1 MDVVESYSNAMV
13 LRVNFRRHR
22 NRLCLGTALTLAS
35 LAIAGPAF
43 AASPAD
49 GCTPTNT
56 PANGQTVTCTGAVV
70 LGVIAQNSTGVTVDV
85 VPDATVIPPTGP
97 AIWLGA
103 DAELNLGVRSVT
115 GNEAIDSYAVLLG
128 NGATVT
134 LDGTIRGRGGITGPT
149 QVSGS
154 TGLAGAFITLNA
166 GSQIV
171 TNGSALNAAID
182 GRAGGNRYLVQGA
195 IRATGTSGHGI
206 RPGNGDIITLDT
218 TGSITTLSGDT
229 SNPIDGSGKTG
240 VTVLTG
246 VGSLIELHGIGRG
259 IQLGA
264 NADLTLAGTI
274 RSYGDA
280 AGTNSAG
287 GVGVEVGANSTVRL
301 LAGGQ
306 IVTGNTGGLGNGGN
320 GGTGITSFVSGTPS
334 NTDVIVDGVIDT
346 QRGQGIFGGIGDT
359 LMVGATGRI
368 TTRSNARALF
378 YNTQT
383 SVGNGTLA
391 IDIAGNVEQLGN
403 TNALF
408 ISASRA
414 QGETVETP
422 VTANVTIRA
431 GGRLHAA
438 GNVAYAQDD
447 GAGNFP
453 EVIDNLVVAGTVSRG
468 GVGVAIGLN
477 DGADRVTFM
486 PTYALIGDVDGGTD
500 AAQAAETDTFA
511 LDGSQ
516 GTSATFNFGAT
527 QMRNF
532 EAGEK
537 LGAGSWTLT
546 GDSSGLNGIFAVK
559 QGMLTVNGV
568 LTNTGVDV
576 ASGAVLGGSGAF
588 TGAGTVASGGIL
600 LGSAGSDMGFG
611 SLILN
616 QTSQINVTLGAPS
629 TAALF
634 NVTGG
639 LSLDGLLNVS
649 NGGGFALGSYRLFDY
664 AGTLTNNG
672 LTIQTLPQGFN
683 PGDWEIGTGTT
694 GQVNLIVAAGPGEQY
709 WDGGNLTPGNIANG
723 RGGTASWNTTSTNW
737 TNQAG
742 SINAPW
748 AGGIAVFAPCPND
761 GCTSGYTVTVD
772 AAGVSAKGLRTLN
785 AGVKLAGGT
794 ITLADDSRIDVTQPV
809 LSGSGT
815 LSASNAIHVTG
826 DLIKGGIG
834 SFLTTGQILVD
845 GGLTVE
851 QGVMS
856 TSGATGVLNVAGAV
870 TVGGPGTDSFPTRL
884 VATAGAKL
892 TSAGGSVGG
901 AANTAGSIFI
911 QFGGSWDAGN
921 NAIDVGAS
929 GKGVLTVYSNFANE
943 VSEVKA
949 SEIVLG
955 RNAGGN
961 GLLQIWGDDVDAI
974 LTTPTIRGGVGG
986 GSVEFDN
993 QSSTTASMF
1002 TPLLSGNLSTTFLSG
1017 VTTLKGINNYTG
1029 TTLVNGGKLFLDG
1042 ASLPGTAVTVQRGT
1056 LGGAGTIAGAV
1067 GFAATNTILQGSAG
1081 TLLNMGSLALG
1092 SGTAV
1097 NVTLGAPS
1105 TSALFKVA
1113 GALTLDGLL
1122 NVTNGGGFGLGS
1134 YRLFDYAGA
1143 LTNNG
1148 LTIQTL
1154 PQGFNPGDW
1163 AIGTGTTGQVNLIVA
1178 AGPGEQYWDG
1188 GNLTP
1193 GNLANGRGGTGTWNA
1208 ANTNWTNQAGSINAA
1223 WAGQK
1228 AVFAKM
1234 ANNTTGIV
1242 TIVGP
1247 QAFTGLRFLSGSS
1260 YDLVAGAGGTLVT
1273 TGSQAIVN
1281 VESAGVYTGI
1291 AITAPISGSG
1301 GINKIG
1307 AGSLILRGAHSYTGG
1322 TTVTE
1327 GTIYVGNGFGP
1338 GSIVGNVTT
1347 LGAAAANVDGGEIVF
1362 LSTSSAGS
1370 SSFTNN
1376 GVSVTGGRAGLTAF
1390 YEDATAANATFVNI
1404 GNSVAGG
1411 IGGGNFDQPFEYGG
1425 ATAFYEDS
1433 NAGNAVITNRGSTI
1447 VGAYG
1452 GGVGFAESASAANA
1466 TITNEGST
1474 TNGAF
1479 GGATVF
1485 LKESSA
1491 GNATLIANGGT
1502 GGGGGGGIVFAE
1514 EAEGGTA
1521 TIKLFGNG
1529 ALDISAH
1536 IAPGVTVG
1544 SIEGNGLVLLGARTL
1559 SVGSNNAS
1567 TSFSGTMAN
1576 GGLYGGSGGSLTKL
1590 GTGTLT
1596 FAGTG
1601 AYTGATTVSGGTLL
1615 VNGALAATPTTTVAS
1630 GAALGGSGTIAGA
1643 TMIANG
1649 GALLGTAGADLGLA
1663 SLALNPTSL
1672 VNVTLGAPSTAA
1684 LFNVTGA
1691 LTLDG
1696 LLNVTNGGGFGLG
1709 TYRLFDYGGAL
1720 ANNGLTI
1727 QTLPQG
1733 FNPGDWAIGTGTTG
1747 QVNLIVAAG
1756 PGEQYWDGTN
1766 LTAGNVANGRGGTAT
1781 WNATSTN
1788 WTNQAGSINAP
1799 WASGIAVFGPCP
1811 ANACVFGSGTSP
1823 SYTVTVDAAGVSAKG
1838 LRTLDVPVTF
1848 TGGKITL
1855 ADDSRIDVNQPTSS
1869 GSGTLNAS
1877 NIIQATGDLI
1887 KGGLG
1892 SFFFTGQTLVAG
1904 GLTVEQGVMMATEAT
1919 AALNVTGAITV
1930 GGTGT
1935 DAFPTRL
1942 LATGGAKITSAG
1954 GSVGGAAN
1962 TAGSIIIQRGGSW
1975 DAGANAID
1983 VGASGV
1989 GVLRVYSS
1997 LITAISEIK
2006 ASEIVL
2012 GRNAGGN
2019 GKLQIWGD
2027 AGNGIV
2033 TAATVRGGI
2042 GGGNVEFDN
2051 RNSTTYAFAPLMTG
2065 NLSATFLSGV
2075 TSLHGINDYSGAT
2088 LVNGGKL
2095 FLDGASLT
2103 NSAVTV
2109 QRGTLGGTGT
2119 ITGAVG
2125 FAATNAILQGSA
2137 GQVLNM
2143 GSLTLGSGTAIN
2155 VTLGAPTT
2163 SALFNVTGALTLD
2176 GLLNVTDGGGF
2187 TYGAYRL
2194 FDHGGALTNNGLTI
2208 QALPAGF
2215 NPGDWTIDTATAG
2228 RVTLNVVQ
2236 GNGDQYWDGT
2246 NLTPGGVANG
2256 RGGSGVWNATNT
2268 NWTNQANT
2276 INAPWASQTAVF
2288 AAAGA
2293 STITIAGTQTVTGQR
2308 FLSGANYSL
2317 IAGAGGGLTL
2327 SGVAQVALE
2336 QQGSDMTTA
2345 KIAAPIG
2352 GSGGLVKSG
2361 AGTLILT
2368 GTNTYAGGTTID
2380 AGTLRVGD
2388 GGTTG
2393 SVTGDIANQG
2403 LLVFDRSDA
2412 FGFGGAITG
2421 AGSLVKTGAGTMTLT
2436 GAATQGGGT
2445 TVSAGTLRIGAGGSL
2460 GGNAIV
2466 STGATLAFDRAD
2478 AITHG
2483 GSIGGAGAILKQG
2496 AGTLTLTGNSSGF
2509 AGATSVQAGTLDLA
2523 GTLGGTLSVAS
2534 GATLTGA
2541 GTASSA
2547 VTIGAGGTLS
2557 GRSGTTLA
2565 MGSLTF
2571 TEGAVINAA
2580 LGASG
2585 GNRLFAVAGNLVLD
2599 GTLNVTDA
2607 GGYGLGVYRLF
2618 DYGGALT
2625 DNGLGIGQRPQADG
2639 TVTTVQTSQTGQVNL
2654 VVEVKTGPD
2663 FVQFWNGSTTSP
2675 TGRVVG
2681 GTGSWT
2687 AGPLTNWTN
2696 PSGSASYGW
2705 NGGFAVFQGTA
2716 GTVTAEVGVST
2727 QGMQFAVDGY
2737 RLAGAPVTL
2746 ASPGMTIVRVGDG
2759 SAAGATYRATVD
2771 AALTG
2776 ASGLEKQ
2783 DLGTLIL
2790 TGANS
2795 YAGGTH
2801 IAAGTLSIGNG
2812 GTTGSVTG
2820 NIANDGALVFN
2831 RSNVYDFAGT
2841 ISGAGTL
2848 TKLGADTLRLGGT
2861 HSYTGATLVSAGTLT
2876 VDGSIAGSAVAV
2888 AAGATLAGTGTVG
2901 TTSVAGTIAPGNSPG
2916 TLSIAGNYTQLAGST
2931 YAYEPGDLIRV
2942 TGTAVIQ
2949 GGRVSAANAVGLSY
2963 RLGDRSAI
2971 LTAAGGRSGPGFAGV
2986 DLANPLTQPF
2996 LTLGLTY
3003 DATSVYLQAV
3013 RNAVTFES
3021 VGGTINQRAAAR
3033 GVDGLAATNPLYG
3046 AMASIG
3052 SAAAARAGFDTL
3064 SGEIHATVKGVLLD
3078 ESRHLRE
3085 AVANRL
3091 DQAGAEGN
3099 GIWAHA
3105 IGAWGDADGDGNAAA
3120 LDRSTAGL
3128 LFGVDTAFGGQWRAG
3143 LTGGYSRSKLD
3154 VDARVSAATVDSV
3167 QIGAFAGG
3175 RWGGTSL
3182 QLGAALA
3189 WHDIATRRASG
3200 FAGYADTTRGV
3211 YDARGLQL
3219 FARAGHVFDFGKATL
3234 EPFGTIAHARLKTD
3248 GFAEQGGT
3256 SALSAA
3262 KRTDSA
3268 TWTTLG
3274 LRGSV
3279 PVGGQASL
3287 YGSAAWRHAL
3297 DGHLPSADLAFGSGT
3312 PFRVYGTPLDRDAA
3326 SLDLGIVFGIGGSGS
3341 FTVGYAG
3348 TIGSA
3353 TSDHGIRASVA
3364 FRF

>member
-1 MDVVESYSNAMV
+1 VVESYSNA
-13 LRVNFRRHR
+13 NGRRASSR
-22 NRLCLGTALTLAS
+22 DIRTRLCLGSAVLALTALA
-35 LAIAGPAF
+35 ADPAF
-43 AASPAD
+43 ATCSTAA
-49 GCTPTNT
+49 
-56 PANGQTVTCTGAVV
+56 PANGTTVNCTGADVAGVV
-70 LGVIAQNSTGVTVDV
+70 ANTSTGVTVNV
-85 VPDATVIPPTGP
+85 LPDATIIPTTGP

-103 DAELNLGVRSVT
+103 DAELNLGVRSIT

-128 NGATVT
+128 NGATVM

-195 IRATGTSGHGI
+195 IRATGTSGQGI
-206 RPGNGDIITLDT
+206 RPGNGDIITVDT

-229 SNPIDGSGKTG
+229 SNAIDGSGKTG
-240 VTVLTG
+240 VTILTG

-264 NADLTLAGTI
+264 SADVTVAGTI

-280 AGTNSAG
+280 AITNSAG
-287 GVGVEVGANSTVRL
+287 GSGIEVGVNSTVRL

-320 GGTGITSFVSGTPS
+320 GGNGISTFTSGVPT
-334 NTDVIVDGVIDT
+334 NANVTVDGLIDT
-346 QRGQGIFGGIGDT
+346 QRGIGIFGGIGDT
-359 LMVGATGRI
+359 LTVGATGRI
-368 TTRSNARALF
+368 TTRSNGRALS
-378 YNTQT
+378 YNSQT
-383 SVGNGTLA
+383 SVGNGTLT

-408 ISASRA
+408 ITASRA

-422 VTANVTIRA
+422 VTANVTVRA

-438 GNVAYAQDD
+438 ANVAYAQDD
-447 GAGNFP
+447 GAGVYP

-486 PTYALIGDVDGGTD
+486 PTYGLIGDVDGGTD
-500 AAQAAETDTFA
+500 PAQAVEIDTFA
-511 LDGSQ
+511 LDGGQ
-516 GTSATFNFGAT
+516 GTSATFNFGST
-527 QMRNF
+527 QIRNF

-568 LTNTGVDV
+568 MTNTGVDV
-576 ASGAVLGGSGAF
+576 ASGAMLGGSGAF
-588 TGAGTVASGGIL
+588 TGAGSIANGGIL
-600 LGSAGSDMGFG
+600 LGSTGGGDLGFG
-611 SLILN
+611 SLVLN
-616 QTSQINVTLGAPS
+616 STSQVNVTLGAPS

-634 NVTGG
+634 NVTGA
-639 LSLDGLLNVS
+639 LTLDGLLNVT
-649 NGGGFALGSYRLFDY
+649 NGGGFALGNYRLFDY
-664 AGTLTNNG
+664 AGALTNNG
-672 LTIQTLPQGFN
+672 LTIQSLPQGFN
-683 PGDWEIGTGTT
+683 PGDWAIDTATGGQVSLIVAPGPGEQYWDGTNLSPGNVANGRGGTAIWNTSSTNWTNQAGSINAPWAGGIAVFGPCPSNACVFGSGTSPSYTVTVDAAGVSAKGLRTLNVPVTLAGGTITLADDARIDVNQPTSSGSGTLNASNVIHVTGDLIKGGLGSFFSSGQTLVDGGLTVEQGVMMATDATGVLDVEGAITVGSTGTDAFPTRLLASGGAKMTSAGGSVGGAANTAGSIFIQRGGSWDAGANAIDVGASGVGILRVYSSLITAISEIKASEIVLGRNAGGNGKLQIWGDAGSGIVTAATVRGGVGGGNVEFDNRNSTNYAFAPLMTGNLSTTFLSGVTTLSGINSYSGGTLVNGGTLFLNGASVTNSAVTVQRGTLGGAGTIAGPVSFAATNAILQGSAGQLLNMGSLVLGSGTAVNVTLGAPSTSALFNVTGALTLDGLLNVTNGGGFGLGTYRLFDYAGALTDNGLTIQSLPAGFNPGDWAIGTGTT

-723 RGGTASWNTTSTNW
+723 RGGTATWNTTSTNW

-748 AGGIAVFAPCPND
+748 AGGIAVFAPCPDD

-815 LSASNAIHVTG
+815 LSAGNAIHATG

-856 TSGATGVLNVAGAV
+856 TSGATGVLNVGGAV
-870 TVGGPGTDSFPTRL
+870 TVGGAGTDTYPTRL

-892 TSAGGSVGG
+892 ISAGGSVGG
-901 AANTAGSIFI
+901 AANTAGSIFV

-993 QSSTTASMF
+993 QSSTTASIF

-1056 LGGAGTIAGAV
+1056 LGGAGSIAGAV

-1081 TLLNMGSLALG
+1081 KLLTMGSLALG

-1105 TSALFKVA
+1105 
-1113 GALTLDGLL
+1113 
-1122 NVTNGGGFGLGS
+1122 
-1134 YRLFDYAGA
+1134 
-1143 LTNNG
+1143 
-1148 LTIQTL
+1148 
-1154 PQGFNPGDW
+1154 
-1163 AIGTGTTGQVNLIVA
+1163 
-1178 AGPGEQYWDG
+1178 
-1188 GNLTP
+1188 
-1193 GNLANGRGGTGTWNA
+1193 
-1208 ANTNWTNQAGSINAA
+1208 
-1223 WAGQK
+1223 
-1228 AVFAKM
+1228 
-1234 ANNTTGIV
+1234 
-1242 TIVGP
+1242 
-1247 QAFTGLRFLSGSS
+1247 
-1260 YDLVAGAGGTLVT
+1260 
-1273 TGSQAIVN
+1273 
-1281 VESAGVYTGI
+1281 
-1291 AITAPISGSG
+1291 
-1301 GINKIG
+1301 
-1307 AGSLILRGAHSYTGG
+1307 
-1322 TTVTE
+1322 
-1327 GTIYVGNGFGP
+1327 
-1338 GSIVGNVTT
+1338 
-1347 LGAAAANVDGGEIVF
+1347 
-1362 LSTSSAGS
+1362 
-1370 SSFTNN
+1370 
-1376 GVSVTGGRAGLTAF
+1376 
-1390 YEDATAANATFVNI
+1390 
-1404 GNSVAGG
+1404 
-1411 IGGGNFDQPFEYGG
+1411 
-1425 ATAFYEDS
+1425 
-1433 NAGNAVITNRGSTI
+1433 
-1447 VGAYG
+1447 
-1452 GGVGFAESASAANA
+1452 
-1466 TITNEGST
+1466 
-1474 TNGAF
+1474 
-1479 GGATVF
+1479 
-1485 LKESSA
+1485 
-1491 GNATLIANGGT
+1491 
-1502 GGGGGGGIVFAE
+1502 
-1514 EAEGGTA
+1514 
-1521 TIKLFGNG
+1521 
-1529 ALDISAH
+1529 
-1536 IAPGVTVG
+1536 
-1544 SIEGNGLVLLGARTL
+1544 
-1559 SVGSNNAS
+1559 
-1567 TSFSGTMAN
+1567 
-1576 GGLYGGSGGSLTKL
+1576 
-1590 GTGTLT
+1590 
-1596 FAGTG
+1596 
-1601 AYTGATTVSGGTLL
+1601 
-1615 VNGALAATPTTTVAS
+1615 
-1630 GAALGGSGTIAGA
+1630 
-1643 TMIANG
+1643 
-1649 GALLGTAGADLGLA
+1649 
-1663 SLALNPTSL
+1663 
-1672 VNVTLGAPSTAA
+1672 
-1684 LFNVTGA
+1684 
-1691 LTLDG
+1691 
-1696 LLNVTNGGGFGLG
+1696 
-1709 TYRLFDYGGAL
+1709 
-1720 ANNGLTI
+1720 
-1727 QTLPQG
+1727 
-1733 FNPGDWAIGTGTTG
+1733 
-1747 QVNLIVAAG
+1747 
-1756 PGEQYWDGTN
+1756 
-1766 LTAGNVANGRGGTAT
+1766 
-1781 WNATSTN
+1781 
-1788 WTNQAGSINAP
+1788 
-1799 WASGIAVFGPCP
+1799 
-1811 ANACVFGSGTSP
+1811 
-1823 SYTVTVDAAGVSAKG
+1823 
-1838 LRTLDVPVTF
+1838 
-1848 TGGKITL
+1848 
-1855 ADDSRIDVNQPTSS
+1855 
-1869 GSGTLNAS
+1869 
-1877 NIIQATGDLI
+1877 
-1887 KGGLG
+1887 
-1892 SFFFTGQTLVAG
+1892 
-1904 GLTVEQGVMMATEAT
+1904 
-1919 AALNVTGAITV
+1919 
-1930 GGTGT
+1930 
-1935 DAFPTRL
+1935 
-1942 LATGGAKITSAG
+1942 
-1954 GSVGGAAN
+1954 
-1962 TAGSIIIQRGGSW
+1962 
-1975 DAGANAID
+1975 
-1983 VGASGV
+1983 
-1989 GVLRVYSS
+1989 
-1997 LITAISEIK
+1997 
-2006 ASEIVL
+2006 
-2012 GRNAGGN
+2012 
-2019 GKLQIWGD
+2019 
-2027 AGNGIV
+2027 
-2033 TAATVRGGI
+2033 
-2042 GGGNVEFDN
+2042 
-2051 RNSTTYAFAPLMTG
+2051 
-2065 NLSATFLSGV
+2065 
-2075 TSLHGINDYSGAT
+2075 
-2088 LVNGGKL
+2088 
-2095 FLDGASLT
+2095 
-2103 NSAVTV
+2103 
-2109 QRGTLGGTGT
+2109 
-2119 ITGAVG
+2119 
-2125 FAATNAILQGSA
+2125 
-2137 GQVLNM
+2137 
-2143 GSLTLGSGTAIN
+2143 
-2155 VTLGAPTT
+2155 T

-2208 QALPAGF
+2208 QSLPAGF

-2256 RGGSGVWNATNT
+2256 RGGSGIWNAANT

-2276 INAPWASQTAVF
+2276 INAPWASQNAVF

-2293 STITIAGTQTVTGQR
+2293 STVTIEGAQAVASMRFVSGSNYRFVTGTTGGLVIGGATQMTLDQQGANVTTVRIAAPITGAGALTKSGAGTLILSGANDYAGGTTISAGTLQIGDGGTTGSITGNVVNNAVLAFDRSDASSFAGAVSGSGSLVKRGTGTLTLTGANSHVGGTTIAAGTLQIGNGGTTGSLTGNVANQGILIFNRSDATSFGGIVSGSGSLIKAGAGTLTLTAANSQTGTTIVQAGTLLVDGSIAGALVADAGRVGGAGSIGGSATIGNGATLLGRSGAQLDFGAALALGATSNVDVTLGAPSVTALFDVAGNLTLDGALNVTAGAGFGLGSYRLFDYDGTLTDRGLVIASAPVGYNPGDWGIFTATAGQVDLIVAQAAGEQYWDGTNLAPGGVANGRGGTGVWNAARTNWTNQANTINAPWASQRAVFAAAGASTVTIEGAQTVTGMR

-2317 IAGAGGGLTL
+2317 IAGAGSGLTL
-2327 SGVAQVALE
+2327 SGMTQVALE
-2336 QQGSDMTTA
+2336 QSGSDTTTA
-2345 KIAAPIG
+2345 RIAAPIG

-2368 GTNTYAGGTTID
+2368 GANSYAGGTTIN
-2380 AGTLRVGD
+2380 AGTLRIGD

-2393 SVTGDIANQG
+2393 SVTGDIANRG
-2403 LLVFDRSDA
+2403 VLMFDRSDA

-2421 AGSLVKTGAGTMTLT
+2421 SGSLVKAGTGTMTLT
-2436 GAATQGGGT
+2436 GAASQGGGT

-2460 GGNAIV
+2460 GGNATV
-2466 STGATLAFDRAD
+2466 STGATLAFDRSD

-2483 GSIGGAGAILKQG
+2483 GTIGGAGTILKQG
-2496 AGTLTLTGNSSGF
+2496 AGTLTLTGNSGGF
-2509 AGATSVQAGTLDLA
+2509 AGSTSVQAGTLDLA

-2547 VTIGAGGTLS
+2547 VSVGAGGTLS
-2557 GRSGTTLA
+2557 GRSGTTLS
-2565 MGSLTF
+2565 MGSLTLA
-2571 TEGAVINAA
+2571 EGAVINAA
-2580 LGASG
+2580 LGTPG
-2585 GNRLFAVAGNLVLD
+2585 GNTLFAVAGNLVLD

-2625 DNGLGIGQRPQADG
+2625 DNGLGIGQRPQADS
-2639 TVTTVQTSQTGQVNL
+2639 TVTTVQTGQAGQVNL
-2654 VVEVKTGPD
+2654 VVEVKAGPD
-2663 FVQFWNGSTTSP
+2663 FVQFWNGTTTSP
-2675 TGRVVG
+2675 TGNVVG
-2681 GTGSWT
+2681 GAGIWT

-2696 PSGSASYGW
+2696 PNGSATYGW

-2716 GTVTAEVGVST
+2716 GIVTAEAGVST

-2746 ASPGMTIVRVGDG
+2746 AAPGMTVVRVGDG
-2759 SAAGATYRATVD
+2759 SAAGAASRATVD

-2776 ASGLEKQ
+2776 TSGLEKQ

-2790 TGANS
+2790 TGANN

-2801 IAAGTLSIGNG
+2801 IGAGTLSIGNG

-2820 NIANDGALVFN
+2820 NIANDGALIFN
-2831 RSNVYDFAGT
+2831 RSNAYDFTGT

-2848 TKLGADTLRLGGT
+2848 TKLSAGTLRLGGT
-2861 HSYTGATLVSAGTLT
+2861 HGYTGATLVSAGTLT
-2876 VDGSIAGSAVAV
+2876 VDGSIAGSAVTV

-2916 TLSIAGNYTQLAGST
+2916 TLTIAGNYTQLAGST

-2949 GGRVSAANAVGLSY
+2949 GGRVSAANAAGVSY

-2986 DLANPLTQPF
+2986 DLANPLAQPF

-3021 VGGTINQRAAAR
+3021 VGGTVNQRAAAR
-3033 GVDGLAATNPLYG
+3033 GVDGLAATSPLYG

-3052 SAAAARAGFDTL
+3052 SAAVARAGFDTL

-3128 LFGVDTAFGGQWRAG
+3128 LLGIDTALGGQWRAG

-3154 VDARVSAATVDSV
+3154 VDARASSATVDSV

-3182 QLGAALA
+3182 QIGAALA

-3200 FAGYADTTRGV
+3200 FAGYADTTRGA
-3211 YDARGLQL
+3211 YDASGLQV
-3219 FARAGHVFDFGKATL
+3219 FARAGHVFELGSATL

-3248 GFAEQGGT
+3248 AFAEQGGT

-3287 YGSAAWRHAL
+3287 YGSAAWRHAF

-3326 SLDLGIVFGIGGSGS
+3326 ALDLGLRFGIGGSGS
-3341 FTVGYAG
+3341 FAIGYAG
-3348 TIGSA
+3348 TLGSA
-3353 TSDHGIRASVA
+3353 TTDHGVRASVA

>member
-1 MDVVESYSNAMV
+1 MDVMESYSNATV
-13 LRVNFRRHR
+13 LRANFRRHR

-35 LAIAGPAF
+35 LAAAGPAF

-70 LGVIAQNSTGVTVDV
+70 LGVIAENSTGVTVNV
-85 VPDATVIPPTGP
+85 VPDATVIPPSGP

-103 DAELNLGVRSVT
+103 DAELNLAVRSVT

-195 IRATGTSGHGI
+195 IRATGTSGQGI

-218 TGSITTLSGDT
+218 AGSITTLSGDT

-259 IQLGA
+259 MQLGA
-264 NADLTLAGTI
+264 NADVTVAGTI

-280 AGTNSAG
+280 AITNSSGGAG
-287 GVGVEVGANSTVRL
+287 IDVGANSTVRL
-301 LAGGQ
+301 LASGQ

-320 GGTGITSFVSGTPS
+320 GGTGITSFVSGNPS

-359 LMVGATGRI
+359 LTVGATGRI
-368 TTRSNARALF
+368 TTRGTGRSLF

-391 IDIAGNVEQLGN
+391 IDIAGNVEQLGSAS
-403 TNALF
+403 ALF

-422 VTANVTIRA
+422 VTANVTIRE
-431 GGRLHAA
+431 GGRLHSAA
-438 GNVAYAQDD
+438 NVAYAQDD

-453 EVIDNLVVAGTVSRG
+453 EVIDNLVVAGTISRG

-500 AAQAAETDTFA
+500 AAQATEIDTFA
-511 LDGSQ
+511 LDGGQ
-516 GTSATFNFGAT
+516 GTSATFNFAST

-537 LGAGSWTLT
+537 LGAGTWTLT

-559 QGMLTVNGV
+559 QGLLTVGGV
-568 LTNTGVDV
+568 MTSTGVDV
-576 ASGAVLGGSGAF
+576 ASGATLSGSGAF
-588 TGAGTVASGGIL
+588 TGAGKIANGGIL
-600 LGSAGSDMGFG
+600 LGSAGSDLGFG
-611 SLILN
+611 SLVLN
-616 QTSQINVTLGAPS
+616 PTSLVNVTLGAPS

-639 LSLDGLLNVS
+639 LTLDGLLNVT
-649 NGGGFALGSYRLFDY
+649 NGGGFALGTYRLFDY
-664 AGTLTNNG
+664 AGALTNNG
-672 LTIQTLPQGFN
+672 LTIQSLPQGFN

-748 AGGIAVFAPCPND
+748 AGGIAVFAPCPSD

-785 AGVKLAGGT
+785 AGVKLTGGT

-815 LSASNAIHVTG
+815 LSAGNAIHVTG

-834 SFLTTGQILVD
+834 SFLSTGQTLID

-856 TSGATGVLNVAGAV
+856 ASGAAGVVNVAGTV
-870 TVGGPGTDSFPTRL
+870 SVGGAGTDTFPTRL

-901 AANTAGSIFI
+901 AANTAGSIYI
-911 QFGGSWDAGN
+911 QFGGTWDAGA

-929 GKGVLTVYSNFANE
+929 GTGVLRVYSNFINE
-943 VSEVKA
+943 VSEIKA

-974 LTTPTIRGGVGG
+974 LTTATIRGGVGG

-993 QSSTTASMF
+993 QSSTTASVF

-1017 VTTLKGINNYTG
+1017 VTTLKGVNNYTG
-1029 TTLVNGGKLFLDG
+1029 ATLVNGGKLFLDG

-1056 LGGAGTIAGAV
+1056 LGGAGTIAGPV
-1067 GFAATNTILQGSAG
+1067 SFAATNTILQGSVG
-1081 TLLNMGSLALG
+1081 QLLNMGSLALG

-1105 TSALFKVA
+1105 TAALFNVT
-1113 GALTLDGLL
+1113 GGLTLDGLL
-1122 NVTNGGGFGLGS
+1122 NVTNGGGFALGS

-1163 AIGTGTTGQVNLIVA
+1163 AIDTGTTGQV
-1178 AGPGEQYWDG
+1178 
-1188 GNLTP
+1188 
-1193 GNLANGRGGTGTWNA
+1193 
-1208 ANTNWTNQAGSINAA
+1208 S
-1223 WAGQK
+1223 
-1228 AVFAKM
+1228 
-1234 ANNTTGIV
+1234 
-1242 TIVGP
+1242 
-1247 QAFTGLRFLSGSS
+1247 
-1260 YDLVAGAGGTLVT
+1260 
-1273 TGSQAIVN
+1273 
-1281 VESAGVYTGI
+1281 
-1291 AITAPISGSG
+1291 
-1301 GINKIG
+1301 
-1307 AGSLILRGAHSYTGG
+1307 
-1322 TTVTE
+1322 
-1327 GTIYVGNGFGP
+1327 
-1338 GSIVGNVTT
+1338 
-1347 LGAAAANVDGGEIVF
+1347 
-1362 LSTSSAGS
+1362 
-1370 SSFTNN
+1370 
-1376 GVSVTGGRAGLTAF
+1376 
-1390 YEDATAANATFVNI
+1390 
-1404 GNSVAGG
+1404 
-1411 IGGGNFDQPFEYGG
+1411 
-1425 ATAFYEDS
+1425 
-1433 NAGNAVITNRGSTI
+1433 
-1447 VGAYG
+1447 
-1452 GGVGFAESASAANA
+1452 
-1466 TITNEGST
+1466 
-1474 TNGAF
+1474 
-1479 GGATVF
+1479 
-1485 LKESSA
+1485 
-1491 GNATLIANGGT
+1491 
-1502 GGGGGGGIVFAE
+1502 
-1514 EAEGGTA
+1514 
-1521 TIKLFGNG
+1521 
-1529 ALDISAH
+1529 
-1536 IAPGVTVG
+1536 
-1544 SIEGNGLVLLGARTL
+1544 
-1559 SVGSNNAS
+1559 
-1567 TSFSGTMAN
+1567 
-1576 GGLYGGSGGSLTKL
+1576 
-1590 GTGTLT
+1590 
-1596 FAGTG
+1596 
-1601 AYTGATTVSGGTLL
+1601 
-1615 VNGALAATPTTTVAS
+1615 
-1630 GAALGGSGTIAGA
+1630 
-1643 TMIANG
+1643 
-1649 GALLGTAGADLGLA
+1649 
-1663 SLALNPTSL
+1663 
-1672 VNVTLGAPSTAA
+1672 
-1684 LFNVTGA
+1684 
-1691 LTLDG
+1691 
-1696 LLNVTNGGGFGLG
+1696 
-1709 TYRLFDYGGAL
+1709 
-1720 ANNGLTI
+1720 
-1727 QTLPQG
+1727 
-1733 FNPGDWAIGTGTTG
+1733 
-1747 QVNLIVAAG
+1747 LIVAAG

-1766 LTAGNVANGRGGTAT
+1766 LTPGNIANGRGGTAT

-1788 WTNQAGSINAP
+1788 WTNQAGSINAR

-1811 ANACVFGSGTSP
+1811 ANACAFGSGTSP

-1838 LRTLDVPVTF
+1838 LRTLDVPVTLA
-1848 TGGKITL
+1848 GGKITL
-1855 ADDSRIDVNQPTSS
+1855 ADDARIDVNQPISS

-1877 NIIQATGDLI
+1877 NVIQATGDLI

-1892 SFFFTGQTLVAG
+1892 SFFFTGQTLVDG
-1904 GLTVEQGVMMATEAT
+1904 GLNVEQGVMMATEAS

-1930 GGTGT
+1930 GSAGI

-1954 GSVGGAAN
+1954 GSVGGAAS

-2027 AGNGIV
+2027 AGSGIV

-2051 RNSTTYAFAPLMTG
+2051 RNSTTYAFAPLLTG

-2075 TSLHGINDYSGAT
+2075 TSLHGINDYTGAT

-2095 FLDGASLT
+2095 FLDGANLT

-2109 QRGTLGGTGT
+2109 QHGTLGGRGT
-2119 ITGAVG
+2119 IAGAVD
-2125 FAATNAILQGSA
+2125 FAAANTILQGSA
-2137 GQVLNM
+2137 GQALNM
-2143 GSLTLGSGTAIN
+2143 GSLALGSGTAIN
-2155 VTLGAPTT
+2155 VTLGAPST
-2163 SALFNVTGALTLD
+2163 SALFDITGALTLD

-2194 FDHGGALTNNGLTI
+2194 FDHGGALTDNGLTI
-2208 QALPAGF
+2208 QSLPAGF
-2215 NPGDWTIDTATAG
+2215 NPGDWTIDTATAR

-2246 NLTPGGVANG
+2246 NMAPGGVANG
-2256 RGGSGVWNATNT
+2256 RGGSGIWNAANT

-2276 INAPWASQTAVF
+2276 INAPWAGQKAVF

-2293 STITIAGTQTVTGQR
+2293 STVTIAGTQTATGLR

-2327 SGVAQVALE
+2327 SGMAQVALE
-2336 QQGSDMTTA
+2336 QQGSDTTTA

-2352 GSGGLVKSG
+2352 GSGGLMKSG

-2368 GTNTYAGGTTID
+2368 GADSYAGGTTID
-2380 AGTLRVGD
+2380 SGTLRIGD

-2393 SVTGDIANQG
+2393 SVTGDIVNQG
-2403 LLVFDRSDA
+2403 MLVFDRSDA

-2421 AGSLVKTGAGTMTLT
+2421 AGSLVKAGAGTMTLT

-2445 TVSAGTLRIGAGGSL
+2445 TVSAGMLRVGAGGSL
-2460 GGNAIV
+2460 DGNAIV
-2466 STGATLAFDRAD
+2466 STGATLAFDRTD
-2478 AITHG
+2478 AVTHG
-2483 GSIGGAGAILKQG
+2483 GTIGGAGAILKQG
-2496 AGTLTLTGNSSGF
+2496 AGTLTLTGNSGGF
-2509 AGATSVQAGTLDLA
+2509 AGSTSVQAGTLDLS
-2523 GTLGGTLSVAS
+2523 GTLGGALSIVS

-2547 VTIGAGGTLS
+2547 VSIGAGGTLS

-2565 MGSLTF
+2565 MGSLTLV
-2571 TEGAVINAA
+2571 EGAVVDAA
-2580 LGASG
+2580 LGAPG
-2585 GNRLFAVAGNLVLD
+2585 GNGLFAVAGNLVLD

-2639 TVTTVQTSQTGQVNL
+2639 TVTTVQTGQTGQVNL

-2681 GTGSWT
+2681 GSGTWT
-2687 AGPLTNWTN
+2687 AEPLTNWTN
-2696 PSGSASYGW
+2696 PNGSASYGW

-2716 GTVTAEVGVST
+2716 GTVTTEAGVST

-2737 RLAGAPVTL
+2737 RLAGAAVTL
-2746 ASPGMTIVRVGDG
+2746 AAPGMTIVRVGDG
-2759 SAAGATYRATVD
+2759 SAAGAAWRATID

-2790 TGANS
+2790 TGVNS
-2795 YAGGTH
+2795 YTGGTH
-2801 IAAGTLSIGNG
+2801 IAAGTLGIGNG

-2831 RSNVYDFAGT
+2831 RSNAYDFTGA

-2848 TKLGADTLRLGGT
+2848 TKLGAGTLRLGGT
-2861 HSYTGATLVSAGTLT
+2861 HGYTGATLVSAGTLT
-2876 VDGSIAGSAVAV
+2876 VDGSIDGSAVTV
-2888 AAGATLAGTGTVG
+2888 SAGATLAGIGTVG
-2901 TTSVAGTIAPGNSPG
+2901 TTTVAGTIAPGNSPG
-2916 TLSIAGNYTQLAGST
+2916 TLTIAGNYTQLAGST

-2949 GGRVSAANAVGLSY
+2949 GGRVSAANAAGVSY

-2971 LTAAGGRSGPGFAGV
+2971 LTAAGGRSGPGFARV
-2986 DLANPLTQPF
+2986 DLANPLAQPF
-2996 LTLGLTY
+2996 LTLGLAY

-3021 VGGTINQRAAAR
+3021 IGGTINQRAAAR
-3033 GVDGLAATNPLYG
+3033 GVDGLAATSPLYVS
-3046 AMASIG
+3046 MASIG

-3099 GIWAHA
+3099 GIWGQA
-3105 IGAWGDADGDGNAAA
+3105 IGAWGDADSDGNAAA

-3128 LFGVDTAFGGQWRAG
+3128 LLGVDTALGGQWRAG
-3143 LTGGYSRSKLD
+3143 LTGGYTRAKLD
-3154 VDARVSAATVDSV
+3154 VDARASSATVDTV
-3167 QIGAFAGG
+3167 QVGAFAGG

-3182 QLGAALA
+3182 QFGAALA
-3189 WHDIATRRASG
+3189 WHNIATRRASG
-3200 FAGYADTTRGV
+3200 FTGYADTTRGA

-3219 FARAGHVFDFGKATL
+3219 FARAGHAFDLGKATL

-3248 GFAEQGGT
+3248 AFAEQGGT

-3279 PVGGQASL
+3279 PVSTGASL

-3326 SLDLGIVFGIGGSGS
+3326 ALDLGARFGIGASGS
-3341 FTVGYAG
+3341 FAIGYAG

-3353 TSDHGIRASVA
+3353 TSDHGVRASVA

>member
-1 MDVVESYSNAMV
+1 MDVVESSSNAMV
-13 LRVNFRRHR
+13 LRANFRRHR

-35 LAIAGPAF
+35 LAIAVPAS

-56 PANGQTVTCTGAVV
+56 PANGQTVTCTGVNV
-70 LGVIAQNSTGVTVDV
+70 LGVIAETSTGVTVDV
-85 VPDATVIPPTGP
+85 LPDATLIPPTGP

-103 DAELNLGVRSVT
+103 NAELNLGVRSII
-115 GNEAIDSYAVLLG
+115 GNEAIDSYAILLG

-154 TGLAGAFITLNA
+154 TGLSGAYITLNA

-171 TNGSALNAAID
+171 TNGSTSNSAID
-182 GRAGGNRYLVQGA
+182 GRAGGNTYLIDGA
-195 IRATGTSGHGI
+195 IRATGTSGQGI
-206 RPGNGDIITLDT
+206 RPGDGDIITIGS

-229 SNPIDGSGKTG
+229 SDTIGGFGKNG
-240 VTVLTG
+240 VTVLTS

-259 IQLGA
+259 IQLG
-264 NADLTLAGTI
+264 NGADITLAGTI
-274 RSYGDA
+274 RSFGDA
-280 AGTNSAG
+280 AIANSSG
-287 GVGVEVGANSTVRL
+287 GVGVSVGPNATVRL
-301 LAGGQ
+301 LSTGS
-306 IVTGNTGGLGNGGN
+306 IVTGNTQNLGNKGSGGI
-320 GGTGITSFVSGTPS
+320 GISTFNSGVPS
-334 NTDVIVDGVIDT
+334 NSKVTVDGVIDT
-346 QRGQGIFGGIGDT
+346 QLAQGIFGGIGDT
-359 LMVGATGRI
+359 LTVGATGRI
-368 TTRSNARALF
+368 TTRGSARALF

-383 SVGNGTLA
+383 SVGNGTLT
-391 IDIAGNVEQLGN
+391 IDIGGNVEQLGGAS
-403 TNALF
+403 ALF

-447 GAGNFP
+447 GAGTFP
-453 EVIDNLVVAGTVSRG
+453 EVIDNLVVAGTVSHG

-500 AAQAAETDTFA
+500 PAQAVEIDTFA
-511 LDGSQ
+511 LDGGQ
-516 GTSATFNFGAT
+516 GTSATFNFGST
-527 QMRNF
+527 QIRNF

-537 LGAGSWTLT
+537 LGSGSWTLT
-546 GDSSGLNGIFAVK
+546 GDSSGLSGIFAVK

-588 TGAGTVASGGIL
+588 TGAGTVANGGIL
-600 LGSAGSDMGFG
+600 LGTAGSDLGFG

-616 QTSQINVTLGAPS
+616 PTSQINVTLGAPS
-629 TAALF
+629 MAALF

-639 LSLDGLLNVS
+639 LTLDGLLNVS

-723 RGGTASWNTTSTNW
+723 RGGTATWNTTSTNW

-748 AGGIAVFAPCPND
+748 AGGIAVFAPCPDD

-785 AGVKLAGGT
+785 AGVKLAGGK

-809 LSGSGT
+809 LNGSGT
-815 LSASNAIHVTG
+815 LSAGNAFHATG

-851 QGVMS
+851 QGAMS
-856 TSGATGVLNVAGAV
+856 TSGATGVLNVAGTV
-870 TVGGPGTDSFPTRL
+870 TVGSAGTDTYPTRL
-884 VATAGAKL
+884 VTTAGAKL
-892 TSAGGSVGG
+892 TSAGGSVGA

-993 QSSTTASMF
+993 QSSTTASIF

-1029 TTLVNGGKLFLDG
+1029 ATLVNGGKLFLDG

-1081 TLLNMGSLALG
+1081 KLLNMGSLALG

-1105 TSALFKVA
+1105 TSALFNVT

-1122 NVTNGGGFGLGS
+1122 NVTNGGGFGLGT
-1134 YRLFDYAGA
+1134 YRLFDYGGA

-1188 GNLTP
+1188 TNLTP
-1193 GNLANGRGGTGTWNA
+1193 
-1208 ANTNWTNQAGSINAA
+1208 
-1223 WAGQK
+1223 
-1228 AVFAKM
+1228 
-1234 ANNTTGIV
+1234 
-1242 TIVGP
+1242 
-1247 QAFTGLRFLSGSS
+1247 
-1260 YDLVAGAGGTLVT
+1260 
-1273 TGSQAIVN
+1273 
-1281 VESAGVYTGI
+1281 
-1291 AITAPISGSG
+1291 
-1301 GINKIG
+1301 
-1307 AGSLILRGAHSYTGG
+1307 
-1322 TTVTE
+1322 
-1327 GTIYVGNGFGP
+1327 
-1338 GSIVGNVTT
+1338 
-1347 LGAAAANVDGGEIVF
+1347 
-1362 LSTSSAGS
+1362 
-1370 SSFTNN
+1370 
-1376 GVSVTGGRAGLTAF
+1376 
-1390 YEDATAANATFVNI
+1390 
-1404 GNSVAGG
+1404 
-1411 IGGGNFDQPFEYGG
+1411 
-1425 ATAFYEDS
+1425 
-1433 NAGNAVITNRGSTI
+1433 
-1447 VGAYG
+1447 
-1452 GGVGFAESASAANA
+1452 
-1466 TITNEGST
+1466 
-1474 TNGAF
+1474 
-1479 GGATVF
+1479 
-1485 LKESSA
+1485 
-1491 GNATLIANGGT
+1491 
-1502 GGGGGGGIVFAE
+1502 
-1514 EAEGGTA
+1514 
-1521 TIKLFGNG
+1521 
-1529 ALDISAH
+1529 
-1536 IAPGVTVG
+1536 
-1544 SIEGNGLVLLGARTL
+1544 
-1559 SVGSNNAS
+1559 
-1567 TSFSGTMAN
+1567 
-1576 GGLYGGSGGSLTKL
+1576 
-1590 GTGTLT
+1590 
-1596 FAGTG
+1596 
-1601 AYTGATTVSGGTLL
+1601 
-1615 VNGALAATPTTTVAS
+1615 
-1630 GAALGGSGTIAGA
+1630 
-1643 TMIANG
+1643 
-1649 GALLGTAGADLGLA
+1649 
-1663 SLALNPTSL
+1663 
-1672 VNVTLGAPSTAA
+1672 
-1684 LFNVTGA
+1684 
-1691 LTLDG
+1691 
-1696 LLNVTNGGGFGLG
+1696 
-1709 TYRLFDYGGAL
+1709 
-1720 ANNGLTI
+1720 
-1727 QTLPQG
+1727 
-1733 FNPGDWAIGTGTTG
+1733 
-1747 QVNLIVAAG
+1747 
-1756 PGEQYWDGTN
+1756 
-1766 LTAGNVANGRGGTAT
+1766 GNVANGRGGTAT

-1811 ANACVFGSGTSP
+1811 ANACVNGSGTSP
-1823 SYTVTVDAAGVSAKG
+1823 SYTVTVDAAGVAAKG

-1848 TGGKITL
+1848 AGGKITL

-1954 GSVGGAAN
+1954 GSVGAAAN
-1962 TAGSIIIQRGGSW
+1962 TAGSIIIQRGGTW
-1975 DAGANAID
+1975 DAGANTID

-1997 LITAISEIK
+1997 LTTAISEIK

-2027 AGNGIV
+2027 AGSGIV

-2075 TSLHGINDYSGAT
+2075 TSLHGINNYSGAT

-2109 QRGTLGGTGT
+2109 QRGTLGGAGT

-2125 FAATNAILQGSA
+2125 FAATNTILQGSA
-2137 GQVLNM
+2137 GQVLTM
-2143 GSLTLGSGTAIN
+2143 GSLALGSGTAVN
-2155 VTLGAPTT
+2155 VTLGAPST

-2208 QALPAGF
+2208 QSLPVGF

-2228 RVTLNVVQ
+2228 RVTLNVAQ

-2256 RGGSGVWNATNT
+2256 RGGSGIWNATNT

-2276 INAPWASQTAVF
+2276 INALWASQNAVF

-2293 STITIAGTQTVTGQR
+2293 STVTIEGVQTVTGMRFLSGSDYRFVTGTAGGLVIGGATQMTLDQQGADVTTVRIAAPITGAGALTKSGAGTLILSSASDYAGDTTISAGTLQIGDGGTTGSIAGNVVNNAMLAFDRSDSSSFAGTVSGSGSLIKRGAGTLTLTGANSHAGGTTIAAGTLQIGNGGTTGSIAGNVANQGILAFNRSDAITFGGIVSGSGSLIKAGAGTLTLTGANSQTGTTIVQAGTLLVDGSIAGALVADAGRVGGAGSIGGSATIGNGATLLGRSGAQLDFGAALMLGATSNVDVTLGAPSGTALFDVAGNLTLDGALNVTAGAGFGLGSYRLFDYDGTLTDCGLVIASAPVGYNPGDWGIFTATAGQVDLIVAQAAGEQYWDGTNLAPGGVANGRGGTGVWNAARTNWTNQANTINAPWASQRAVFAAAGASTVTIEGAQTVTGMR

-2327 SGVAQVALE
+2327 SGMTQVALE
-2336 QQGSDMTTA
+2336 QSGSDTTTA
-2345 KIAAPIG
+2345 RIAAPIG
-2352 GSGGLVKSG
+2352 GSGGLAKSG

-2368 GTNTYAGGTTID
+2368 GANNYAGGTTIN
-2380 AGTLRVGD
+2380 AGTLRIGD

-2393 SVTGDIANQG
+2393 SVAGDIANQG
-2403 LLVFDRSDA
+2403 VLVFDRSDV

-2421 AGSLVKTGAGTMTLT
+2421 SGSLVKAGTGTMTLT
-2436 GAATQGGGT
+2436 GAASQGGGT

-2460 GGNAIV
+2460 GGNATV

-2478 AITHG
+2478 AVTHG
-2483 GSIGGAGAILKQG
+2483 GTIGGAGAILKQG
-2496 AGTLTLTGNSSGF
+2496 AGTLTLSGNSSGF
-2509 AGATSVQAGTLDLA
+2509 AGSTSVQAGTLDLA

-2547 VTIGAGGTLS
+2547 VSIGAGGTLS

-2565 MGSLTF
+2565 MGSLTL

-2580 LGASG
+2580 LGAPG

-2639 TVTTVQTSQTGQVNL
+2639 TVTTVQTGQAGQVNL

-2663 FVQFWNGSTTSP
+2663 FVQFWNGTTTSP

-2681 GTGSWT
+2681 GTGIWT

-2696 PSGSASYGW
+2696 PNGSETYGW

-2716 GTVTAEVGVST
+2716 GTVTAEAGIST

-2746 ASPGMTIVRVGDG
+2746 AAPGMTVIRVGDG
-2759 SAAGATYRATVD
+2759 SAAGAAWRATVD

-2776 ASGLEKQ
+2776 TSGLEKQ

-2790 TGANS
+2790 TGANN

-2801 IAAGTLSIGNG
+2801 IAAGTLAIGNG

-2820 NIANDGALVFN
+2820 NVANDGALIFN
-2831 RSNVYDFAGT
+2831 RSNAYDFTGT

-2848 TKLGADTLRLGGT
+2848 TKLGAGTLRLGGT
-2861 HSYTGATLVSAGTLT
+2861 HAYTGATLVSAGTLA
-2876 VDGSIAGSAVAV
+2876 VDGSIAGSAVTV

-2901 TTSVAGTIAPGNSPG
+2901 TTSVAGIIAPGNSPG
-2916 TLSIAGNYTQLAGST
+2916 TLTVAGNYTQLAGST

-2942 TGTAVIQ
+2942 TGTATIQ
-2949 GGRVSAANAVGLSY
+2949 GGRVSAANAAGVSY

-2986 DLANPLTQPF
+2986 DLANPLAQPF

-3033 GVDGLAATNPLYG
+3033 GVDGLATSSPLYV

-3064 SGEIHATVKGVLLD
+3064 SGEIHATVKGVLFD

-3105 IGAWGDADGDGNAAA
+3105 IGAWGDADSDGNAAA

-3128 LFGVDTAFGGQWRAG
+3128 LLGVDTALGGQWRAG

-3154 VDARVSAATVDSV
+3154 VDARASSATVDSV

-3182 QLGAALA
+3182 QFGAALA

-3200 FAGYADTTRGV
+3200 FSGYADTTRGA
-3211 YDARGLQL
+3211 YNARGLQV
-3219 FARAGHVFDFGKATL
+3219 FARAGHVFELGSTTL

-3248 GFAEQGGT
+3248 AFAEQGGT

-3274 LRGSV
+3274 LRGSL
-3279 PVGGQASL
+3279 PIGGQASL
-3287 YGSAAWRHAL
+3287 YGSASWRHAL
-3297 DGHLPSADLAFGSGT
+3297 DGHLPNADLAFGAGT
-3312 PFRVYGTPLDRDAA
+3312 PFRVYGTPLDRDTAA
-3326 SLDLGIVFGIGGSGS
+3326 LDLGIRFGIGGSGS
-3341 FTVGYAG
+3341 FAIGYAG

-3353 TSDHGIRASVA
+3353 TSDHGVRASVA